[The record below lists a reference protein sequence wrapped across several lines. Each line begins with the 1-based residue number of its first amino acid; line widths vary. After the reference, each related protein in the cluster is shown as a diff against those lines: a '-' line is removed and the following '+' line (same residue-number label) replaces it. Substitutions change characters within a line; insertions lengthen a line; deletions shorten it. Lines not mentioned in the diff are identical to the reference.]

1 MSESKPASQQP
12 KVSAQMAAV
21 MRVMAGQGE
30 RTIAEKL
37 ADANRPTWE
46 QYKKD
51 NEDKLNISGLD
62 QKKMEEY
69 RKKLDAERD
78 KRLNRGLN
86 HKEDKKSSK
95 RKKKKRH
102 RSSDSDSSDYS
113 SDDDGRRSHKRKK
126 HRKKSSKHDRKK
138 HSRSDSYDS
147 DDDERKKSSKQKKRK
162 EKKRKRTSED
172 GSSSGDSYRLSSFFN
187 KGSGDESDK

>member
-1 MSESKPASQQP
+1 MSEQNQP

-62 QKKMEEY
+62 QKKMEEKY
-69 RKKLDAERD
+69 GSFEKEVF
-78 KRLNRGLN
+78 RLV
-86 HKEDKKSSK
+86 K
-95 RKKKKRH
+95 
-102 RSSDSDSSDYS
+102 
-113 SDDDGRRSHKRKK
+113 
-126 HRKKSSKHDRKK
+126 DR
-138 HSRSDSYDS
+138 
-147 DDDERKKSSKQKKRK
+147 QK
-162 EKKRKRTSED
+162 
-172 GSSSGDSYRLSSFFN
+172 
-187 KGSGDESDK
+187 